1 MGGKASDTVGGYR
14 PLHYNGQIRNTRFLY
29 GVIINSDFIQVMV
42 ALVGSILAFGTIFF
56 SVGDCLRWTAHGAS
70 LVHRRRWLQ
79 YTSSAI
85 PAVIALP
92 TAANQPT
99 SLTPQ
104 QEEEA
109 RIQRK
114 LAAQRAAGAK
124 DGKKSFSKDL
134 ADERAKEKAR
144 KTKSKQEQ
152 REELCELLGRG
163 C

>member
-1 MGGKASDTVGGYR
+1 MQHA
-14 PLHYNGQIRNTRFLY
+14 
-29 GVIINSDFIQVMV
+29 
-42 ALVGSILAFGTIFF
+42 
-56 SVGDCLRWTAHGAS
+56 
-70 LVHRRRWLQ
+70 
-79 YTSSAI
+79 SSAI
-85 PAVIALP
+85 PVIIASP
-92 TAANQPT
+92 AIANQPDG
-99 SLTPQ
+99 LTPQ
-104 QEEEA
+104 QEEDA